1 MPWYAELNKKVYSFS
16 LKSLVSVISL
26 MSAGRLFQTLGAA
39 TENAR
44 SDETSLE
51 RGTTRSCLPAE
62 RREARPGMLA
72 DLAKKITFIII
83 LEMLSL
89 SGNPQYSLDIKT
101 KCPVIY
107 EMRNSLEFNN
117 VNINN
122 NNIIIIEYFPRFL
135 TSRISSCLFF

>member
-1 MPWYAELNKKVYSFS
+1 MRLRICIVCVSKVNDDDDVKSLSELNKKVFSFF

-26 MSAGRLFQTLGAA
+26 MSTGRLFHALGAA

-72 DLAKKITFIII
+72 TGVTNSVRYDGERPLTAWC
-83 LEMLSL
+83 
-89 SGNPQYSLDIKT
+89 T
-101 KCPVIY
+101 K
-107 EMRNSLEFNN
+107 RLEFELNSFCN
-117 VNINN
+117 W
-122 NNIIIIEYFPRFL
+122 
-135 TSRISSCLFF
+135 